1 MRYLAVLFL
10 LALAPA
16 ATAQTDVAWETLA
29 QVKLVRA
36 DARFVPEFEQQ
47 VRSLNG
53 KRVQVEGF
61 MLPLEQAAEQAHFI
75 LSAFPVANCFYC
87 MPGGPEAMIEVRLS
101 GPIAF
106 SYDPLTVSG
115 TLELLDDDPMGMYY
129 RLVDAKTE

>member
-1 MRYLAVLFL
+1 MRYLSVLLLLVLAV
-10 LALAPA
+10 PVS
-16 ATAQTDVAWETLA
+16 AQTDVAWETLA

-47 VRSLNG
+47 VRSLAG
-53 KRVQVEGF
+53 QSVTVEGF

-87 MPGGPEAMIEVRLS
+87 MPGGPEAMIEVRLG

-115 TLELLDDDPMGMYY
+115 TLELLEDDPMGMYY